1 MNIEALDLN
10 LLRVFDMVYRE
21 RSLSRA
27 ATRLSMSQPGI
38 SQALKRLRQQLGDPL
53 FIRQAHGVSPT
64 AFSDTLAPPI
74 RQALEHLQAALST
87 PAARDIRLSQ
97 RQLRIAMS
105 DYSQIL
111 ILAPLMRLL
120 DEQAPHLQIRA
131 TPVDGVDLPA
141 ALQAGDLDMAIG
153 GIPPL
158 SEQFRQEKL
167 FEDDFVCIVRNG
179 HPRIRG
185 TLTLEDYAREKHVG
199 VAVRMATVSKIDEAC
214 QGHGFQRRIH
224 VVVPDF
230 VAPPFIVAASDAIAT
245 LPRRLLRVVPGS
257 LSLQILEPPLPL
269 PRPVVHQYWAERTH
283 QDKLCRWL
291 RGQMRALCQTL

>member
-1 MNIEALDLN
+1 MNIEHIDLN

-27 ATRLSMSQPGI
+27 AVRLGMSQPGI
-38 SQALKRLRQQLGDPL
+38 SQALQRLRLHLDDPL

-74 RQALEHLQAALST
+74 RQALEKLQAALST

-97 RQLRIAMS
+97 RQVRIAMS

-120 DEQAPHLQIRA
+120 DEQAPHLHIRA
-131 TPVDGVDLPA
+131 TPVDGTNLPA

-153 GIPPL
+153 GIPQL
-158 SEQFRQEKL
+158 SEQFRQERL
-167 FEDDFVCIVRNG
+167 FEDDFVCIVRSG
-179 HPRIRG
+179 HPRIHS

-199 VAVRMATVSKIDEAC
+199 VAVRMATISKIDEAC

-224 VVVPDF
+224 IVVPDF

-245 LPRRLLRVVPGS
+245 LPRRLLRFVPGT
-257 LSLQILEPPLPL
+257 LGLQILAPPLTL
-269 PRPVVHQYWAERTH
+269 PRPIVHQYWAERTH
-283 QDKLCRWL
+283 QDKLCGWL
-291 RGQMRALCQTL
+291 RSQIHLLCQTL